1 MIIRMNPY
9 KTLKASTLNNREV
22 RSTPGEEMCTEST
35 LKESPQLRSAGA
47 LFQSAVCDGIC
58 LQVLRTLRLLS
69 DDAFSVICG

>member
-35 LKESPQLRSAGA
+35 LKESPSCAQLGHSFRGLAPTRSAQRDACVEKRSKNLPPMG
-47 LFQSAVCDGIC
+47 
-58 LQVLRTLRLLS
+58 RL
-69 DDAFSVICG
+69 